1 MGAGAAYL
9 VAERAA
15 SAGSISELCQP
26 SAFSPVE
33 VQPPLEDSFPQEN
46 TDDQESFLQENT
58 DDQENFPQEN
68 TDDLQMQ
75 NPEGLG
81 PWDQSM
87 TSDMNVSD
95 ASEKPNTEEAVDS
108 GTFASFPL

>member
-1 MGAGAAYL
+1 MMGAGAAYL

-33 VQPPLEDSFPQEN
+33 VQPPLEDNFP
-46 TDDQESFLQENT
+46 QENT

-108 GTFASFPL
+108 GTFASLPL